1 MRKFSVR
8 TMWALALILAGLT
21 TACGREQTPAQLPVV
36 ISTVPA
42 NGAVAVPLTQIIS
55 ATFNKAMDPASI
67 TSSTFLVT
75 GPSGAPVNGTV
86 TYTGTTASFTPAIP
100 LAPTTLYT
108 ATITTGATDLL
119 GIPLTAN
126 FPWSFTTGTVPTVIS
141 TIPINGAINVPLN
154 QKMIATFSEAMS
166 PATITAPGTFTVAPS
181 AGGAPVAGT
190 VSYVAAANTAIFT
203 PAANLTASTH
213 YTATI
218 TTAAQSAAGN
228 PLAGNFAWSFTTG
241 IAANTT
247 APIVVSTV
255 PASGAI
261 DVPTNTILT
270 ATFSK
275 PMDPTTI
282 TAAGTFTL
290 AVAGP
295 DGAAVAGTVQYAGTS
310 ATFTPASTLPAATE
324 FTATITTAAEDLTG
338 NALAAN
344 FVWSFTTGAG
354 PDTTPP
360 TITLTNPA
368 DAGMNVALTQTVNA
382 TFSEPMNPATILA
395 PGTFTLAV
403 AGTDGAPVTGTV
415 SYDAINNIATFTPL
429 ANLTA
434 STSYTATITN
444 AATDVAGNPLAAGT
458 SPNPWTFTTGTAA
471 DQPAPNLG
479 TAATFGSLGGAA
491 GITNQGTETIIN
503 GNIGTT
509 GASTLVTGFNDAGP
523 GCVYTE
529 TPLNIG
535 LVNGSIDTAPP
546 NPTVECPTEGT
557 QATLMIAM
565 QAAADAQ
572 TTYTAISPAAMPG
585 GTDPG
590 AGQLALLTLHP
601 GVYKA
606 AASSFMI
613 TGGDLTL
620 DAGGDVNAVWIFQM
634 SSSLTVGDAG
644 TPRNVML
651 INGAQA
657 KNVFWQVGS
666 MATINPS
673 GGGTMV
679 GTIIAFSGAAFSTAG
694 NAAVTT
700 LNGRALA
707 LDASVTMVNTVINVP
722 AP

>member
-1 MRKFSVR
+1 MRKSSVR
-8 TMWALALILAGLT
+8 TIGAVALLVTSIVAG
-21 TACGREQTPAQLPVV
+21 CGREQTAAVVPVV

-42 NGAVAVPLTQIIS
+42 NGAAAVPVAQVIS
-55 ATFNKAMDPASI
+55 ATFNKAMSSASV
-67 TSSTFLVT
+67 TNTTFTVT
-75 GPSGAPVNGTV
+75 GPGGAPVSGAV
-86 TYTGTTASFTPAIP
+86 TYTGTTASFTPAVV

-119 GIPLTAN
+119 GIPLAAD
-126 FPWSFTTGTVPTVIS
+126 FVWSFTTGTVPRVIS
-141 TIPINGAINVPLN
+141 TVPLNGATNVPLN
-154 QKMIATFSEAMS
+154 QKIIASFSEEMN
-166 PATITAPGTFTVAPS
+166 PATITAAGAFTVAVS
-181 AGGAPVAGT
+181 GGGPQVTGT
-190 VSYVAAANTAIFT
+190 VSYVAGANTAIFAPGT
-203 PAANLTASTH
+203 SLTASTH

-228 PLAGNFAWSFTTG
+228 ALASNYAWSFTTG
-241 IAANTT
+241 IAPNSTP
-247 APIVVSTV
+247 PIVISTV
-255 PASGAI
+255 PASGAV

-275 PMDPTTI
+275 VMDPATI

-290 AVAGP
+290 AIAGP

-310 ATFTPASTLPAATE
+310 ATFTPASILPVAME

-338 NALAAN
+338 NALAADFSWN
-344 FVWSFTTGAG
+344 FTTGAG

-360 TITLTNPA
+360 TITLTIPA
-368 DAGMNVALTQTVNA
+368 DAATGIALSQSVNA

-395 PGTFTLAV
+395 PGTFSLTV
-403 AGTDGAPVTGTV
+403 AGTDGAPVSGAV

-434 STSYTATITN
+434 SSSYTAKITN
-444 AATDVAGNPLAAGT
+444 AATDAAGNPLADGT
-458 SPNPWTFTTGTAA
+458 TPNPWTFTTGTAT

-479 TAATFGSLGGAA
+479 TAASFGSLGGAA

-503 GNIGTT
+503 GDIGTT
-509 GASTLVTGFNDAGP
+509 GASTLVTGFNDSGP
-523 GCVYTE
+523 GCIYTE
-529 TPLNIG
+529 TPLNVG
-535 LVNGSIDTAPP
+535 FVSGAIDTAPP
-546 NPTVECPTEGT
+546 SPTVGCPTEGT
-557 QATLMIAM
+557 AATLLIATN
-565 QAAADAQ
+565 AAADAQ
-572 TTYTAISPAAMPG
+572 AAYISISPAAMPG

-590 AGQLALLTLHP
+590 AGQLALLTLPP

-606 AASSFMI
+606 AAGSFMI

-620 DAGGDVNAVWIFQM
+620 DAGGDINAVWIFQM

-651 INGAQA
+651 IDGAQA

-679 GTIIAFSGAAFSTAG
+679 GTIIAFSGVTFSTAG

-707 LDASVTMVNTVINVP
+707 LDASVTMVNTVVNVP

>member
-546 NPTVECPTEGT
+546 NPTVECQTEGT

>member
-368 DAGMNVALTQTVNA
+368 DAGMNVALTQTVNPP
-382 TFSEPMNPATILA
+382 FSEPMNPATILA

-546 NPTVECPTEGT
+546 NPTVECQTEGT

-700 LNGRALA
+700 LNARALA

>member
-1 MRKFSVR
+1 MRKFSKQ
-8 TMWALALILAGLT
+8 TIWALALLLAGA
-21 TACGREQTPAQLPVV
+21 TAGCGREQTPAIVPVV
-36 ISTVPA
+36 ISTTPA
-42 NGAVAVPLTQIIS
+42 NGAVAVPVAQVIS
-55 ATFNKAMDPASI
+55 ATFNKAMNPASI

-75 GPSGAPVNGTV
+75 GPSGAPVNGAV
-86 TYTGTTASFTPAIP
+86 TYTGTTASFTPTTP
-100 LAPTTLYT
+100 LAPTTLYN
-108 ATITTGATDLL
+108 ATITTGANDLL
-119 GIPLTAN
+119 GIPLAAN
-126 FPWSFTTGTVPTVIS
+126 FPWSFATGTVPTVIS
-141 TIPINGAINVPLN
+141 TIPINGAANVPLN
-154 QKMIATFSEAMS
+154 QKIIATFSEAMN
-166 PATITAPGTFTVAPS
+166 PATITAAGTFTVAI
-181 AGGAPVAGT
+181 ANGGAPVAGT
-190 VSYVAAANTAIFT
+190 VSYVAGANTAIFA
-203 PAANLTASTH
+203 PSANLTANTH

-218 TTAAQSAAGN
+218 TPAAQSAAGN
-228 PLAGNFAWSFTTG
+228 ATASNFAWTFTTG

-247 APIVVSTV
+247 APIVISTV

-282 TAAGTFTL
+282 TAPGTFTL
-290 AVAGP
+290 AVAGT
-295 DGAAVAGTVQYAGTS
+295 DGAPVAGTVQFAGAS
-310 ATFTPASTLPAATE
+310 ATFTPASALPAATE
-324 FTATITTAAEDLTG
+324 FTATITTAAKDLTG
-338 NALAAN
+338 NALTAN
-344 FVWSFTTGAG
+344 FAWSFTTGAG

-360 TITLTNPA
+360 TITLTIPA
-368 DAGMNVALTQTVNA
+368 DAATNVALSQSVNA

-415 SYDAINNIATFTPL
+415 SYDAINNIATFTAL
-429 ANLTA
+429 TNLTA
-434 STSYTATITN
+434 STSYTVIITN
-444 AATDVAGNPLAAGT
+444 AATDVAGNALAAGT
-458 SPNPWTFTTGTAA
+458 TPNPWTFTTGTAA
-471 DQPAPNLG
+471 DQPAPTLG
-479 TAATFGSLGGAA
+479 TAATFGSLGGGA

-503 GNIGTT
+503 GDIGTT
-509 GASTLVTGFNDAGP
+509 GASTLITGFNDSGP
-523 GCVYTE
+523 GCIYTE

-535 LVNGSIDTAPP
+535 LVNGSIDAAPP
-546 NPTVECPTEGT
+546 NPTVACPTEGT
-557 QATLMIAM
+557 AATLMIAT

-572 TTYTAISPAAMPG
+572 ATYIAISPAAMPG

-590 AGQLALLTLHP
+590 SGQLALLTLPP
-601 GVYKA
+601 GIYKA
-606 AASSFMI
+606 AAHSFMI

-644 TPRNVML
+644 VPRNVML
-651 INGAQA
+651 TNGAQA

-679 GTIIAFSGAAFSTAG
+679 GTVIAFSGLTFSTSG
-694 NAAVTT
+694 NVAVTT

-707 LDASVTMVNTVINVP
+707 LDASVTMVNTVVNVP

>member
-1 MRKFSVR
+1 MRNISLQ
-8 TMWALALILAGLT
+8 TIGALAILATALVSGCGL
-21 TACGREQTPAQLPVV
+21 EQTAAV
-36 ISTVPA
+36 IPIVATTVPA
-42 NGAVAVPLTQIIS
+42 NGAVAVPVAQVIS
-55 ATFNKAMDPASI
+55 ATFNEAMDPASI
-67 TSSTFLVT
+67 NTSTFVVT
-75 GPSGAPVNGTV
+75 GPGGASVSGTV
-86 TYTGTTASFTPAIP
+86 TYTGTTASFTPNVL
-100 LAPTTLYT
+100 LAPTTLYL

-119 GIPLTAN
+119 GIPLAAN
-126 FPWSFTTGTVPTVIS
+126 YPWSFTTGTVPTVIS
-141 TIPINGAINVPLN
+141 TIPINGATNVPLN
-154 QKMIATFSEAMS
+154 QKIIATFSEPMN
-166 PATITAPGTFTVAPS
+166 PASITAAGTFTVAVS
-181 AGGAPVAGT
+181 GGGTQVAGT
-190 VSYVAAANTAIFT
+190 VSYVAAANTAIFAPT
-203 PAANLTASTH
+203 ANLTANTH
-213 YTATI
+213 FTATI
-218 TTAAQSAAGN
+218 STAAQSAAGN
-228 PLAGNFAWSFTTG
+228 ALAGNYAWKFTTG

-247 APIVVSTV
+247 APIVISTV

-261 DVPTNTILT
+261 DVPTNSILT

-275 PMDPTTI
+275 VMDPTTI

-290 AVAGP
+290 AIAGP
-295 DGAAVAGTVQYAGTS
+295 NGASVPGTVQYAGAS
-310 ATFTPASTLPAATE
+310 ATFTPASPLPAAMD
-324 FTATITTAAEDLTG
+324 FTATITTAAEDLSG
-338 NALAAN
+338 NALAADYS
-344 FVWSFTTGAG
+344 WSFTTGAG

-360 TITLTNPA
+360 TITLTIPA
-368 DAGMNVALTQTVNA
+368 DAAMNVALTQTVNA

-403 AGTDGAPVTGTV
+403 AGTGGAAVSGTV
-415 SYDAINNIATFTPL
+415 SYDAVNNIATFTPL
-429 ANLTA
+429 ADLTA

-458 SPNPWTFTTGTAA
+458 TPNPWTFTTGTAA

-491 GITNQGTETIIN
+491 GITNQGIETIIN
-503 GNIGTT
+503 GDIGTT
-509 GASTLVTGFNDAGP
+509 AASTLVTGFNDAGP

-529 TPLNIG
+529 TPLNG
-535 LVNGSIDTAPP
+535 GFVNGAIDTAPP
-546 NPTVECPTEGT
+546 NPTVACPTEGT
-557 QATLMIAM
+557 STTLMIAT

-572 TTYTAISPAAMPG
+572 ATYIAISPAAMPG

-590 AGQLALLTLHP
+590 SGQLALLTLPP
-601 GVYKA
+601 GVYQA
-606 AASSFMI
+606 AAHSFMI

-644 TPRNVML
+644 MPRNVML

-679 GTIIAFSGAAFSTAG
+679 GTIIASAGVTFSTAG
-694 NAAVTT
+694 VTNITT
-700 LNGRALA
+700 LNGRALS
-707 LDASVTMVNTVINVP
+707 LVASVTMVNTVINVP